1 MNDIAEF
8 SKSEVKKTGFVC
20 YYRRRCYAYYWL
32 ADRAAEIAVQTVRDF
47 LAKDTSVK
55 RVVFNVFKDLDLA
68 IYEELLT
75 E

>member
-1 MNDIAEF
+1 MAVERHCKSIAF
-8 SKSEVKKTGFVC
+8 CCISTGVFC
-20 YYRRRCYAYYWL
+20 FPNH
-32 ADRAAEIAVQTVRDF
+32 RAAEIAVQTVRDF
-47 LAKDTSVK
+47 LTRDTSVK